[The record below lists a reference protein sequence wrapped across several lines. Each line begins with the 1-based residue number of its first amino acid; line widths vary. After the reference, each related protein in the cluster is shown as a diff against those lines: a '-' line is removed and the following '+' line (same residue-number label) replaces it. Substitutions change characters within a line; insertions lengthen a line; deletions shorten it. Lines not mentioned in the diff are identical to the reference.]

1 MRIGY
6 NILKLYVKIGLF
18 CYFKKIK
25 VVGLGNI
32 PKDKPILFLANHQN
46 ALIDAL
52 IIVMNVGVAPFF
64 LARSDVFKKP
74 LIAKFLRYLQM
85 IPIYRIRDGRET
97 LKNNPAIFSKCG
109 RLLSERKALML
120 FPEGNHGI
128 QRRVRW
134 PMRKGFVKMIFSSL
148 ENDPNLDIR
157 IVPVGLNYLRAESFP
172 DSVAMY
178 IGEDISVQAC
188 FDPKNLPATEALLKN
203 EVYKRLKQLTTH
215 IEDEGT
221 YDNVVVQLNNRNVDY
236 LDPISVNN
244 AIQEID
250 VTFQETPIQKKT
262 PWYSYV
268 LKFVFTLVNFP
279 ILVLW
284 NKKLKSRDM
293 DIEFRSTMR
302 FALGVLLFPIYF
314 GILFL
319 LFAYFLGIGT
329 AFMLL
334 LVHWFINV
342 AYVKLG

>member
-1 MRIGY
+1 
-6 NILKLYVKIGLF
+6 
-18 CYFKKIK
+18 
-25 VVGLGNI
+25 
-32 PKDKPILFLANHQN
+32 
-46 ALIDAL
+46 
-52 IIVMNVGVAPFF
+52 
-64 LARSDVFKKP
+64 
-74 LIAKFLRYLQM
+74 
-85 IPIYRIRDGRET
+85 
-97 LKNNPAIFSKCG
+97 
-109 RLLSERKALML
+109 
-120 FPEGNHGI
+120 
-128 QRRVRW
+128 
-134 PMRKGFVKMIFSSL
+134 
-148 ENDPNLDIR
+148 
-157 IVPVGLNYLRAESFP
+157 
-172 DSVAMY
+172 MY

-250 VTFQETPIQKKT
+250 VTFQETPIQKRT
-262 PWYSYV
+262 PWYS
-268 LKFVFTLVNFP
+268 FP

-334 LVHWFINV
+334 LAHWLINV